1 MLKYTPQAEICRF
14 RKYKICFVEYLVFV
28 EVSLKTMIFQNKNE
42 TFDNFESKFF
52 SFESALSSDNTN
64 LVKNLSYPANPDQL
78 QQIDSPYFQVENFI
92 TMSKQ
97 LN

>member
-1 MLKYTPQAEICRF
+1 
-14 RKYKICFVEYLVFV
+14 
-28 EVSLKTMIFQNKNE
+28 MIFQNKNE

-97 LN
+97 LNEDNFYNVHQNIRSLNVNIDNFR

>member
-1 MLKYTPQAEICRF
+1 
-14 RKYKICFVEYLVFV
+14 
-28 EVSLKTMIFQNKNE
+28 MIFQNKNE

-78 QQIDSPYFQVENFI
+78 QQIDSSYF
-92 TMSKQ
+92 
-97 LN
+97 